1 MCVVLCKRKMVRI
14 CIFFSSIIKDRKWK
28 QKNKKKKTF
37 ALIFYLIEF
46 EVDWP
51 ERPYNHP
58 RRLCQR
64 GRCRPALS
72 TFRVFVSSFACLQH
86 ACLTEWKTSTTDFA
100 LQAGRQASW
109 STCSSTALTTAGRN
123 VYQPSELISSCW
135 TIRPCGAHASAQAP
149 CNETAW
155 INSKEKSLSTAEKH
169 VYHS

>member
-1 MCVVLCKRKMVRI
+1 MWFYVNEKWSEYVFFFLYNKRQKM
-14 CIFFSSIIKDRKWK
+14 KTKK
-28 QKNKKKKTF
+28 QKKKI

-72 TFRVFVSSFACLQH
+72 TFLVFVSSFACRSLQH

-100 LQAGRQASW
+100 LQAGRQAGLMVDLFIHCADNSW
-109 STCSSTALTTAGRN
+109 PKRL
-123 VYQPSELISSCW
+123 
-135 TIRPCGAHASAQAP
+135 SA
-149 CNETAW
+149 E
-155 INSKEKSLSTAEKH
+155 
-169 VYHS
+169 